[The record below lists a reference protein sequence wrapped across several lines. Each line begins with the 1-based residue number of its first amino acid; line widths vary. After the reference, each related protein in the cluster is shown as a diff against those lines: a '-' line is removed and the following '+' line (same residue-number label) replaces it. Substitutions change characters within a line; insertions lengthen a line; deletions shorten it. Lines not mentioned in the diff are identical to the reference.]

1 MNAITGPRDLRD
13 SRRLADL
20 EVIIERGKSAFV
32 EVGEALI
39 EIRESRLYRAEYST
53 FEAYCQGRWGFA
65 GRTARQLMDAA
76 EVVGLLP
83 ESGAA
88 APLYERHARELVPLK
103 DRPEVLRNVWAGVV
117 EEAEATETP
126 VTAPLIRAA
135 VRDYIRGEAA
145 SSESEMQEAA
155 AWMTPED
162 RHRVSPEMLRQRGEL
177 MRLVHD
183 LNELPD
189 AAQYASA
196 HGFDLGPS
204 FLVEA
209 RAVADWLTTLCEA
222 IEKET
227 TGED

>member
-1 MNAITGPRDLRD
+1 MSGLSGAGDLRVA
-13 SRRLADL
+13 RRLADL
-20 EVIIERGKSAFV
+20 EAVIERGKAAFI

-39 EIRESRLYRAEYST
+39 EIRESKLYRAGYST
-53 FEAYCQGRWGFA
+53 FEAYCQGRWGWD
-65 GRTARQLMDAA
+65 RSTAYRHIAAA
-76 EVVGLLP
+76 EVIGMLP
-83 ESGAA
+83 TGDIPTS
-88 APLYERHARELVPLK
+88 ERQVRELVPLK

-183 LNELPD
+183 LSELPD
-189 AAQYASA
+189 AIQYADV
-196 HGFDLGPS
+196 HGSELGAS

-209 RAVADWLTTLCEA
+209 RTAAAWLTTLCEA
-222 IEKET
+222 MERET
-227 TGED
+227 VA